1 MTMMKVMTKVLIYM
15 TWLLVCVVLLLFNF
29 LQHLI
34 CLDDG
39 LESIDIADTIAQT
52 KSLWDDGAFW
62 AENNCVRILLYRIEV
77 ECHQPIVLPIGPN
90 VGCSY
95 LFTYFY
101 CSFVAI

>member
-1 MTMMKVMTKVLIYM
+1 VL
-15 TWLLVCVVLLLFNF
+15 CHFLFHF
-29 LQHLI
+29 LQCFI

-39 LESIDIADTIAQT
+39 LEPIDIVDTIAQM
-52 KSLWDDGAFW
+52 KLPRDDGAFW

-101 CSFVAI
+101 CLFVAIRSDYNEYKV